1 MHMSI
6 ERTIDDDVKKYA
18 EEDVST
24 PPKDAI
30 DGRPSPQYN
39 KNDGI
44 VMPEPKRKKGDPSRH
59 WSAKGCENLDHKE
72 LCLYV

>member
-6 ERTIDDDVKKYA
+6 ERTINDVVKKYA

-30 DGRPSPQYN
+30 DGRPSQDN